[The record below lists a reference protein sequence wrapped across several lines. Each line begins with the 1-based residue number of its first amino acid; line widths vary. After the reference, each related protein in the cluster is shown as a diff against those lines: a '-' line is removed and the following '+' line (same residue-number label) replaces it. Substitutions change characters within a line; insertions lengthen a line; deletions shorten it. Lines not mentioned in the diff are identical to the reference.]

1 MTRTTIAGGRIAA
14 APDLPERLPAPAR
27 RALAGA
33 GIDRLDQ
40 LARVHASEVARLHG
54 MGPRGIELL
63 RRALAERGKSF
74 ADESPVISA

>member
-14 APDLPERLPAPAR
+14 APDLPEGLPAPAR

-33 GIDRLDQ
+33 GFERLDQ
-40 LARVHASEVARLHG
+40 LARAHASEVARLHG
-54 MGPRGIELL
+54 MGPRGIEML